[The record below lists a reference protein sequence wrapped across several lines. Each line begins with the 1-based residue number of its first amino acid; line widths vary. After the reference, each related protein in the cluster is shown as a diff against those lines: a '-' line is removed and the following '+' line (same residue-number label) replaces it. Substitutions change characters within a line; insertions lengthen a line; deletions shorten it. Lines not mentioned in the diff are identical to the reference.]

1 MIQRYNDK
9 RKKPKPGE
17 NQLGILEFTHFAEK
31 FTIWRRVQESTA
43 GVTIYL

>member
-17 NQLGILEFTHFAEK
+17 NQLGILE
-31 FTIWRRVQESTA
+31 
-43 GVTIYL
+43 IYAFCWKIHHMA